1 MDLNYFANVLAQN
14 AERIRALVAGISNE
28 QARWRPGPEEWSM
41 LEVINHL
48 YDEER
53 HDFPVRVDYALRR
66 RGESW
71 PNIDPQGWVT
81 ERRYNE
87 RDLAE
92 STQNFLNRRQES
104 LAWLRALSD
113 PDWDA
118 IYSAPFG
125 EIRAGDLFASWVAH
139 DILHMR
145 QLVELH
151 WAYTTLKLEP
161 YSTQYAGDW

>member
-1 MDLNYFANVLAQN
+1 MDLNYFIEVLDQN
-14 AERIRALVAGISNE
+14 ADRIRALMAGIDDE
-28 QARWRPGPEEWSM
+28 LARWKPSAEAWSI

-53 HDFPVRVDYALRR
+53 HDFPERVDYALHRP
-66 RGESW
+66 GESW
-71 PNIDPQGWVT
+71 PKIDPQGWVT

-92 STQNFLNRRQES
+92 SVQNFLDRRQES
-104 LAWLRALSD
+104 LAWLRSLSD
-113 PDWDA
+113 PNWDTV
-118 IYSAPFG
+118 YSAPFG

-139 DILHMR
+139 DLLHMR

-151 WAYTTLKLEP
+151 WAYTTMKLAP